1 MIEGLSTEITHR
13 KLNHMQ
19 KILLS
24 AISLIISVSLL
35 VGAPVTE
42 KKGDVNIKRMLKEL
56 IVKKNLSI
64 LDIGCG
70 PGNMIKYLSFN
81 KYFGFDSDKK
91 YISYASKKY
100 KDCNFFCEIFS
111 KSSINKIDKVD
122 VVMLFGLLHHISNNE
137 ALELLENVK
146 LTLKKNSKI
155 VILDPVFIESQNPIA
170 KFLIKNDRGNFVRT
184 ADEYQEIFKQTNL
197 RTSYKIYHQKI
208 VPYTHIVSE
217 IKN

>member
-1 MIEGLSTEITHR
+1 MIKNILNNPLIYKLS
-13 KLNHMQ
+13 Q
-19 KILLS
+19 KIFL
-24 AISLIISVSLL
+24 AD
-35 VGAPVTE
+35 AFR
-42 KKGDVNIKRMLKEL
+42 KRILKEL
-56 IVKKNLSI
+56 IVEKNLSI

-81 KYFGFDSDKK
+81 KYFGFDNDIK

-155 VILDPVFIESQNPIA
+155 VILDPVLIDSQNPIA
-170 KFLIKNDRGNFVRT
+170 KFLIKNDRGKFVRT
-184 ADEYQEIFKQTNL
+184 VDEYQEIFKQTNL